1 MYRVLRVLALSSALL
16 AAPAFAGD
24 AAPANSGGAAADL
37 SGPGGLS
44 DGSSHSRQRLISAWL
59 GFPYAYYGWGRV
71 GLPLGIGVSYFQP
84 LVNDGFV
91 PNLNDSFNL
100 EVGANLT
107 FAWYGGFSSW
117 LAVPITV
124 NWMLHFTPQFSGY
137 LKLGA
142 AINFTF
148 GYWATQ
154 YAGAWVSAFPVGG
167 VGIMFKLNQQ
177 LTLRLEAGYPW
188 LALGLGFAF

>member
-1 MYRVLRVLALSSALL
+1 MYRVLRVLALSSALFAVPAL
-16 AAPAFAGD
+16 AGE

-37 SGPGGLS
+37 RGPGGLS
-44 DGSSHSRQRLISAWL
+44 DGSPQSRQRLISAWL
-59 GFPYAYYGWGRV
+59 GFPYAYYGWGSV
-71 GLPLGIGVSYFQP
+71 GFPLGVGVSYFQP
-84 LVNDGFV
+84 LINDGFV

-107 FAWYGGFSSW
+107 FAWYGGYSMW
-117 LAVPITV
+117 LAVPVTV
-124 NWMLHFTPQFSGY
+124 NWMLHFTREFSGY

-142 AINFTF
+142 ALNFTF
-148 GYWATQ
+148 GYWASR
-154 YAGAWVSAFPVGG
+154 GAAFLSAFPIGG
-167 VGIMFKLNQQ
+167 VGIMYKLNQS